1 MRLKDK
7 VALIT
12 GGGSGIGA
20 AVVRRFA
27 EEGARVTIADVVPQG
42 AEGVKDEIIKKGGE
56 AIFCQVDVRKRDE
69 VHGMIDQVVQ
79 EFGSLDILINNAG
92 VTRDNLCARMSEEEW
107 DFVVDVSLK
116 GTFLCSQAAYRPMRK
131 QKYGRIVNT
140 ASVVVRGNMGQV
152 NYSSSKAGIIG
163 LTRTLALEYA
173 RSNITVNCIAPG
185 FIDTPMT
192 AAGMTDK
199 VKELALERIPLA
211 RMGTP
216 EEVANVHLFLAS
228 DEASY
233 ITGQV
238 IFLDGGVSI
247 GI

>member
-20 AVVRRFA
+20 AVARRFA
-27 EEGARVTIADVVPQG
+27 AEGALVAIADIVPQG
-42 AEGVKDEIIKKGGE
+42 AAAVIDEITTKGGK
-56 AIFCQVDVRKRDE
+56 AIFSPVDVRKGDE
-69 VHGMIDQVVQ
+69 VRGMIDHVCR
-79 EFGSLDILINNAG
+79 ELGRLDILINNAG

-107 DFVVDVSLK
+107 DFVVAVNLK
-116 GTFLCSQAAYRPMRK
+116 GTFLCSQAAYRPMRRQK
-131 QKYGRIVNT
+131 QGRIINT
-140 ASVVVRGNMGQV
+140 ASMVVRGNMGQV

-185 FIDTPMT
+185 FIDTPMS
-192 AAGMTDK
+192 AA
-199 VKELALERIPLA
+199 VSEQAKEIALERIPLN

-216 EEVANVHLFLAS
+216 EEVANLHLFLAS

-233 ITGQV
+233 ITGEV
-238 IFLDGGVSI
+238 IFLDGGASI

>member
-1 MRLKDK
+1 MRLRDK

-20 AVVRRFA
+20 AVAKRFA
-27 EEGARVTIADVVPQG
+27 EEGALVAVADVVPQG
-42 AEGVKDEIIKKGGE
+42 GEEVVNEIAAGGGK
-56 AIFCQVDVRKRDE
+56 AIFTQADVRKADE
-69 VHGMIDQVVQ
+69 VSGMVDRVVK
-79 EFGSLDILINNAG
+79 EFGRLDILINNAG

-107 DFVVDVSLK
+107 DFVVAVNLK
-116 GTFLCSQAAYRPMRK
+116 GSFLCAQAAYRPMRK

-140 ASVVVRGNMGQV
+140 SSVVSRGNMGQA
-152 NYSSSKAGIIG
+152 NYSASKAGVIG

-185 FIDTPMT
+185 FIDTPM
-192 AAGMTDK
+192 AAALNDK
-199 VKELALERIPLA
+199 VKALALERIPLS
-211 RMGTP
+211 RMGMP
-216 EEVANVHLFLAS
+216 EEVANLHLFLAS
-228 DEASY
+228 EEAAY

-238 IFLDGGVSI
+238 IFLDGGASI

>member
-1 MRLKDK
+1 MRLKEK

-20 AVVRRFA
+20 AVARRFA
-27 EEGARVTIADVVPQG
+27 EEGAFVAIGDVNPRGGEQIV
-42 AEGVKDEIIKKGGE
+42 DEIKRRGGRS
-56 AIFCQVDVRKRDE
+56 IFCQVDVRKRDE
-69 VHGMIDQVVQ
+69 VNRMIDQVVQ
-79 EFGSLDILINNAG
+79 EFGRLDILINNAG
-92 VTRDNLCARMSEEEW
+92 VTRDNLSARMSEEEW
-107 DFVVDVSLK
+107 DFVVDVNLK
-116 GTFLCSQAAYRPMRK
+116 GTFLCSQAAFRPMRK
-131 QKYGRIVNT
+131 QRYGKIVNT

-173 RSNITVNCIAPG
+173 RANINVNCIAPG
-185 FIDTPMT
+185 FIDTPMS
-192 AAGMTDK
+192 AAMPEKT
-199 VKELALERIPLA
+199 KELALDRIPIK

-216 EEVANVHLFLAS
+216 EEVANLHLFLAS
-228 DEASY
+228 DEANY

-238 IFLDGGVSI
+238 IFIDGGASI

>member
-1 MRLKDK
+1 MRLEDK
-7 VALIT
+7 VALVT

-20 AVVRRFA
+20 AVARRFA
-27 EEGARVTIADVVPQG
+27 EEGALIAIGDVNPQG
-42 AEGVKDEIIKKGGE
+42 AEEVADEIKRRGGR

-69 VHGMIDQVVQ
+69 VNRMIDQVVQ
-79 EFGSLDILINNAG
+79 EFERLDILINNAG
-92 VTRDNLCARMSEEEW
+92 VTKDNLSARMSEEEW
-107 DFVVDVSLK
+107 DFVVDVNLK

-131 QKYGRIVNT
+131 QKHGKIVNT

-173 RSNITVNCIAPG
+173 RSNINVNCIAPG
-185 FIDTPMT
+185 IIDTPMS
-192 AAGMTDK
+192 AAMSEKT
-199 VKELALERIPLA
+199 KEIALERIPLK
-211 RMGTP
+211 RMGTSG
-216 EEVANVHLFLAS
+216 EVADLHLFLAS
-228 DEASY
+228 DEANY

-238 IFLDGGVSI
+238 VFIDGGASI

>member
-20 AVVRRFA
+20 AVAKRFA
-27 EEGARVTIADVVPQG
+27 AEGALVAIADVVPQG
-42 AEGVKDEIIKKGGE
+42 ATEVLDEITKKGGK
-56 AIFCQVDVRKRDE
+56 AMFAQMDVRKADQ
-69 VHGMIDQVVQ
+69 VSGMIDQVTQ
-79 EFGSLDILINNAG
+79 SFGRLDILINNAG
-92 VTRDNLCARMSEEEW
+92 VTRDNLSARMSEEEW
-107 DFVVDVSLK
+107 DLVVAVSLK

-131 QKYGRIVNT
+131 QKYGKIINT
-140 ASVVVRGNMGQV
+140 SSVVVRGNMGQV
-152 NYSSSKAGIIG
+152 NYAASKAGIIG

-192 AAGMTDK
+192 AAIPEK
-199 VKELALERIPLA
+199 IKEAALERIPLG
-211 RMGTP
+211 RMGRP
-216 EEVANVHLFLAS
+216 EDVADLHLFLAS
-228 DEASY
+228 DEANY

>member
-20 AVVRRFA
+20 AAAKRFA
-27 EEGARVTIADVVPQG
+27 HEGALVAIADVVPQG
-42 AEGVKDEIIKKGGE
+42 AQEVINEITKNGGK
-56 AIFCQVDVRKRDE
+56 AIFTQVDVRKADE
-69 VHGMIDQVVQ
+69 VSAMVEHVVT
-79 EFGSLDILINNAG
+79 ELGRLDILINNAG

-107 DFVVDVSLK
+107 DFVLAVNLK
-116 GTFLCSQAAYRPMRK
+116 GTFLCAQAAYRPMRK

-140 ASVVVRGNMGQV
+140 ASVVVRGNMGQI
-152 NYSSSKAGIIG
+152 NYSASKAGVIG

-185 FIDTPMT
+185 FIATPMS
-192 AAGMTDK
+192 AAMNDK
-199 VKELALERIPLA
+199 VKELALERVPLN

-216 EEVANVHLFLAS
+216 EEVANLHLFLAS
-228 DEASY
+228 EEAGY
-233 ITGQV
+233 LTGQV

>member
-12 GGGSGIGA
+12 GAGSGIGA
-20 AVVRRFA
+20 AVAKRFA
-27 EEGARVTIADVVPQG
+27 AEGALVAVADVVPQG
-42 AEGVKDEIIKKGGE
+42 AKEVMDGIMAKGGK
-56 AIFCQVDVRKRDE
+56 AIFFQVDVRKADE
-69 VHGMIDQVVQ
+69 VNGMIDQVTQ
-79 EFGSLDILINNAG
+79 
-92 VTRDNLCARMSEEEW
+92 EEW
-107 DFVVDVSLK
+107 DLVVAVSLK

-131 QKYGRIVNT
+131 QKSGKIINT
-140 ASVVVRGNMGQV
+140 ASVVVRGNMGQA
-152 NYSSSKAGIIG
+152 NYSASKAGIIG

-173 RSNITVNCIAPG
+173 RSNIQVNCIAPG

-192 AAGMTDK
+192 AAIPDK
-199 VKELALERIPLA
+199 IKEAALERIPLG
-211 RMGTP
+211 RMGRP
-216 EEVANVHLFLAS
+216 EDVADLHLFLAS
-228 DEASY
+228 DEANY

>member
-20 AVVRRFA
+20 AVARRFA
-27 EEGARVTIADVVPQG
+27 AEGALVAIGDVNLQG
-42 AEGVKDEIIKKGGE
+42 AEAIALEIRKNGGRALAIK
-56 AIFCQVDVRKRDE
+56 VDVRVKVE
-69 VHGMIDQVVQ
+69 VSGMIDEVVK
-79 EFGSLDILINNAG
+79 EFGRLDILINNAG

-107 DFVVDVSLK
+107 DFVLDVNLK

-131 QKYGRIVNT
+131 QKHGRIVNT
-140 ASVVVRGNMGQV
+140 ASVVVRGNMGQI
-152 NYSSSKAGIIG
+152 NYSSSKAGVIG

-185 FIDTPMT
+185 FIETPMS
-192 AAGMTDK
+192 AAMTEK
-199 VKELALERIPLA
+199 TRELALERIPLS

-216 EEVANVHLFLAS
+216 EEVADLHLFLAS
-228 DEASY
+228 DEANY

-238 IFLDGGVSI
+238 IFLDGGASL

>member
-20 AVVRRFA
+20 AVARKFA
-27 EEGARVTIADVVPQG
+27 AEGSLVAIGDVNPQG
-42 AEGVKDEIIKKGGE
+42 AEGVAHEIIGNGGR
-56 AIFCQVDVRKRDE
+56 AIFTQVDVRRKDE
-69 VHGMIDQVVQ
+69 VDRMVDQVVQ
-79 EFGSLDILINNAG
+79 EFGRLDILINNAG
-92 VTRDNLCARMSEEEW
+92 VTRDNLSARMSEEEW
-107 DFVVDVSLK
+107 DFVVDVNLK

-131 QKYGRIVNT
+131 QRYGKIVNT

-152 NYSSSKAGIIG
+152 NYTSSKAGIIG

-173 RSNITVNCIAPG
+173 RANINVNCIAPG
-185 FIDTPMT
+185 FIDTPMS
-192 AAGMTDK
+192 AAIPEKT
-199 VKELALERIPLA
+199 KELALERIPLK
-211 RMGTP
+211 RMGSP
-216 EEVANVHLFLAS
+216 EEVANLHLFLAS
-228 DEASY
+228 DEAHY

-238 IFLDGGVSI
+238 IFVDGGASI

>member
-20 AVVRRFA
+20 AVARRFA
-27 EEGARVTIADVVPQG
+27 AEGAFVAIADIVPQG
-42 AEGVKDEIIKKGGE
+42 AAAVIDEITAKGGK
-56 AIFCQVDVRKRDE
+56 AIFSPVDVSKGDE
-69 VHGMIDQVVQ
+69 VRRMIDQVVR
-79 EFGSLDILINNAG
+79 ELGRLDILINNAG

-107 DFVVDVSLK
+107 DFVVAVNLK
-116 GTFLCSQAAYRPMRK
+116 GTFLCSQAAYRPMRR
-131 QKYGRIVNT
+131 QKYGKIINT
-140 ASVVVRGNMGQV
+140 ASMVVRGNMGQV

-185 FIDTPMT
+185 FIDTPMS
-192 AAGMTDK
+192 AAVSEQT
-199 VKELALERIPLA
+199 KEIALERIPLN

-216 EEVANVHLFLAS
+216 EEVANLHLFLAS
-228 DEASY
+228 DEANY
-233 ITGQV
+233 ITGEV
-238 IFLDGGVSI
+238 IFLDGGASI

>member
-20 AVVRRFA
+20 AVARRFA
-27 EEGARVTIADVVPQG
+27 AEGAFVAIADIVPQG
-42 AEGVKDEIIKKGGE
+42 AAAVIDEITVKGGK
-56 AIFCQVDVRKRDE
+56 AIFSHVDVSKGDE
-69 VHGMIDQVVQ
+69 VRRMIDQVVR
-79 EFGSLDILINNAG
+79 ELGRLDILINNAG

-107 DFVVDVSLK
+107 DFVVAVNLK
-116 GTFLCSQAAYRPMRK
+116 GTFLCSQAAYRPMRR
-131 QKYGRIVNT
+131 QKYGKIINT
-140 ASVVVRGNMGQV
+140 ASMVVRGNMGQV

-185 FIDTPMT
+185 FIDTPMS
-192 AAGMTDK
+192 AAVSEQT
-199 VKELALERIPLA
+199 KEIALERIPLN

-216 EEVANVHLFLAS
+216 EEVANLHLFLAS
-228 DEASY
+228 DEANY
-233 ITGQV
+233 ITGEV
-238 IFLDGGVSI
+238 IFLDGGASI

>member
-1 MRLKDK
+1 

-20 AVVRRFA
+20 AVAKRFA
-27 EEGARVTIADVVPQG
+27 REGALVTVADVVPQG
-42 AEGVKDEIIKKGGE
+42 AEGVIKEIAAGGGK
-56 AIFCQVDVRKRDE
+56 AIFTQADVRKADD
-69 VHGMIDQVVQ
+69 VSGMIDRVVK
-79 EFGSLDILINNAG
+79 EYGRLDILINNAG
-92 VTRDNLCARMSEEEW
+92 VTKDNLCARMSEEEW
-107 DFVVDVSLK
+107 DFVVAVNLK
-116 GTFLCSQAAYRPMRK
+116 GSFLCAQAAYRPMRK

-140 ASVVVRGNMGQV
+140 SSVVSRGNMGQV
-152 NYSSSKAGIIG
+152 NYSASKAGVIG

-185 FIDTPMT
+185 FIDTPM
-192 AAGMTDK
+192 AAAMDDK
-199 VKELALERIPLA
+199 VKALALERIPLS

-216 EEVANVHLFLAS
+216 EEVANLHLFLAS
-228 DEASY
+228 EEAAY

-238 IFLDGGVSI
+238 IFLDGGASI

>member
-20 AVVRRFA
+20 AVAKRFA
-27 EEGARVTIADVVPQG
+27 QEGALVAVADVVPQG
-42 AEGVKDEIIKKGGE
+42 GQEVVNEIAAGGGK
-56 AIFCQVDVRKRDE
+56 AIFTQADVRKADE
-69 VHGMIDQVVQ
+69 VSGMVDRVVK
-79 EFGSLDILINNAG
+79 EFGCLDILINNAG

-107 DFVVDVSLK
+107 DFVVAVNLK
-116 GTFLCSQAAYRPMRK
+116 GTFLCAQAAYRPMRK

-140 ASVVVRGNMGQV
+140 SSVVSRGNMGQV
-152 NYSSSKAGIIG
+152 NYSASKAGVIG

-173 RSNITVNCIAPG
+173 RSHITVNCIAPG
-185 FIDTPMT
+185 FIDTPM
-192 AAGMTDK
+192 AAALDDK
-199 VKELALERIPLA
+199 VKALALEHIPLS
-211 RMGTP
+211 RMGQP
-216 EEVANVHLFLAS
+216 EEVANLHLFLAS
-228 DEASY
+228 EEAAY

-238 IFLDGGVSI
+238 IFLDGGASI

>member
-20 AVVRRFA
+20 AVARRFA
-27 EEGARVTIADVVPQG
+27 REGALVAVADVVPQG
-42 AEGVKDEIIKKGGE
+42 AEGVIKEIAAGGGK
-56 AIFCQVDVRKRDE
+56 AIFTQADVRKAGD
-69 VHGMIDQVVQ
+69 VSGMIDYVVK
-79 EFGSLDILINNAG
+79 EYGHLDILINNAG
-92 VTRDNLCARMSEEEW
+92 VTKDNLCARMSEEEW
-107 DFVVDVSLK
+107 DFVVAVNLK
-116 GTFLCSQAAYRPMRK
+116 GSFLCAQAAYRPMRK

-140 ASVVVRGNMGQV
+140 SSVVSRGNMGQV
-152 NYSSSKAGIIG
+152 NYSASKAGVIG

-185 FIDTPMT
+185 FIDTPM
-192 AAGMTDK
+192 AAAMDDK
-199 VKELALERIPLA
+199 VKALALERIPLS

-216 EEVANVHLFLAS
+216 EEVANLHLFLAS
-228 DEASY
+228 EEAAY

-238 IFLDGGVSI
+238 IFLDGGASI

>member
-7 VALIT
+7 VALVT

-20 AVVRRFA
+20 AVARRFA
-27 EEGARVTIADVVPQG
+27 AEGALVAIGDVNLQG
-42 AEGVKDEIIKKGGE
+42 AEAIAQELKKNGNRAL
-56 AIFCQVDVRKRDE
+56 AIQVDVRNKDE
-69 VHGMIDQVVQ
+69 VNGMVDQVLK
-79 EFGSLDILINNAG
+79 EFGRLDILINNAG

-107 DFVVDVSLK
+107 DLVVDINLK

-131 QKYGRIVNT
+131 QKYGKIVNT
-140 ASVVVRGNMGQV
+140 SSVVSRGNMGQV
-152 NYSSSKAGIIG
+152 NYSSSKAGVIG

-185 FIDTPMT
+185 FIDTPMS
-192 AAGMTDK
+192 AAMTDK
-199 VKELALERIPLA
+199 IRELALERIPLS

-216 EEVANVHLFLAS
+216 EEVANLHLFLAG
-228 DEASY
+228 DEANY

-238 IFLDGGVSI
+238 IFLDGGASI